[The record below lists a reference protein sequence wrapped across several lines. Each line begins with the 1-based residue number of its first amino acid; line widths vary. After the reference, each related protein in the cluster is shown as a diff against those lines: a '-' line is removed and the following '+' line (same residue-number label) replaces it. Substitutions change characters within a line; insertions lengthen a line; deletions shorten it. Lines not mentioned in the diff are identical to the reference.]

1 MHHPLKWR
9 WLRLSVYGGMRGFRV
24 DCSRFTEFTM
34 SIWPQDLSKNTLEEV
49 VSLHAENMRTSK
61 HVGFR
66 TKTIIERKLAGKIN
80 REEYLAERKLA
91 TEDAA
96 ECVRRRT
103 LLLAE
108 LGRREN
114 WCDSAAYWP
123 VESDALEKH
132 FNQRATR
139 AFANYAP
146 TKDLNSTR
154 WKSKN

>member
-1 MHHPLKWR
+1 
-9 WLRLSVYGGMRGFRV
+9 
-24 DCSRFTEFTM
+24 M

-49 VSLHAENMRTSK
+49 VSFHAENLRTSK
-61 HVGFR
+61 HVEFR

-114 WCDSAAYWP
+114 WCDDTNAGWRGQRRRRKTLPRLRPRVTLNA
-123 VESDALEKH
+123 VAGESRH
-132 FNQRATR
+132 C
-139 AFANYAP
+139 
-146 TKDLNSTR
+146 
-154 WKSKN
+154 